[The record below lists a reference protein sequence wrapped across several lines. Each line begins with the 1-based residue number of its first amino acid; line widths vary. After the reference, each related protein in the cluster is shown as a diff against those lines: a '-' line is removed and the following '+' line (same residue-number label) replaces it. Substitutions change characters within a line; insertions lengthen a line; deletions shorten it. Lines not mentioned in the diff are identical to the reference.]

1 MRQNL
6 RGAGGNRTPVHQP
19 VYEPATTIPDAA
31 PDAGALAGQLILRS
45 TPELSRESALFLAVS
60 VLSRRHP
67 SLLLP
72 GCDGL
77 APCGITAHDDC
88 LLTL

>member
-1 MRQNL
+1 MRL
-6 RGAGGNRTPVHQP
+6 EMRGAGGNRTPVQQS
-19 VYEPATTIPDAA
+19 VSGLATTIPDAA

-45 TPELSRESALFLAVS
+45 TPGLSQEPAVFLAVS
-60 VLSRRHP
+60 GLSCRHP

-77 APCGITAHDDC
+77 APCGIAAHDDSP
-88 LLTL
+88 LT